1 MQYTVIQC
9 RPKDAQKKLNALA
22 ANGWKVAS
30 QSESTWTVNQC
41 LGLSNTVDSIINYT
55 LYKDE
60 AYNSFNQSEQVENG
74 DILSD
79 NDYEDLPY
87 DGDVNVAKENE
98 CPNCFHEISQD
109 DKQCPN
115 CGYPINNN

>member
-22 ANGWKVAS
+22 SNGWKVAS

-41 LGLSNTVDSIINYT
+41 CGLSNTVDSIINYT

-60 AYNSFNQSEQVENG
+60 AYNSFNQSEQAKNG
-74 DILSD
+74 DIVSD
-79 NDYEDLPY
+79 NDYEDLSY
-87 DGDVNVAKENE
+87 AGDVNVAKENE
-98 CPNCFHEISQD
+98 CPNCFHGISQD

-115 CGYPINNN
+115 CGYPINNR

>member
-55 LYKDE
+55 LYKDD
-60 AYNSFNQSEQVENG
+60 ASIRLTKANKSITTTYLAITIMTTFLTMMTLTPQNKTNVLTVFTKFHRMTNNVLIA
-74 DILSD
+74 DIR
-79 NDYEDLPY
+79 
-87 DGDVNVAKENE
+87 
-98 CPNCFHEISQD
+98 
-109 DKQCPN
+109 
-115 CGYPINNN
+115 